1 MAYYFIFPESDTT
14 LYSHP
19 DRYDLN
25 AGSDEILEIVKEQ
38 GSSDN
43 YLHPSRILIKFPN
56 KDIKTTIE
64 DVIGHDTFNTSV
76 ITASVQ
82 LTAAEP
88 KNLISIL
95 NLDIFA
101 VSQSWDEGTGRY
113 TNIPTSSNGASW
125 KYRDN
130 TVTSTQWLTSSFETN
145 TTGSI
150 SSSLLTQGGGVWYTG
165 SGFQESQQFLTGDSL
180 DTNFNIIDITKKWSA
195 SLFNSSTYPTGIE
208 NHGVLIKKP
217 DAIEANTS
225 HSFGE
230 LQYFSVDT
238 HTIHPPKLAFIW
250 DDSSYPDTYTGSA
263 KTSGDLQVSLYRNK
277 EEYNQNDTATF
288 RIHVRDKYPARTFTS
303 TSNYLNTGY
312 FTTSSFYSIRDA
324 HTEQEIIPF
333 DNKNTKLSAEANGM
347 YFKIYMNGLQPERYY
362 RILLKHKNNDGTAI
376 YDNDY
381 YFKVVR

>member
-125 KYRDN
+125 KYKNN
-130 TVTSTQWLTSSFETN
+130 TTIRTLLSIFKKLSNNHQQVIQTSSKN
-145 TTGSI
+145 H
-150 SSSLLTQGGGVWYTG
+150 L
-165 SGFQESQQFLTGDSL
+165 
-180 DTNFNIIDITKKWSA
+180 NII
-195 SLFNSSTYPTGIE
+195 
-208 NHGVLIKKP
+208 
-217 DAIEANTS
+217 
-225 HSFGE
+225 
-230 LQYFSVDT
+230 
-238 HTIHPPKLAFIW
+238 
-250 DDSSYPDTYTGSA
+250 
-263 KTSGDLQVSLYRNK
+263 
-277 EEYNQNDTATF
+277 
-288 RIHVRDKYPARTFTS
+288 
-303 TSNYLNTGY
+303 
-312 FTTSSFYSIRDA
+312 
-324 HTEQEIIPF
+324 
-333 DNKNTKLSAEANGM
+333 
-347 YFKIYMNGLQPERYY
+347 
-362 RILLKHKNNDGTAI
+362 
-376 YDNDY
+376 
-381 YFKVVR
+381 